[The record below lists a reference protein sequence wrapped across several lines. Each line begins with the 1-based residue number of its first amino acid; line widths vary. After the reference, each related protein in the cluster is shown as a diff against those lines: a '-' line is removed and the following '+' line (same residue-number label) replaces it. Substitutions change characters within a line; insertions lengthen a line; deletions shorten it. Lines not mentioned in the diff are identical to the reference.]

1 MDPRDKKSE
10 ISEIK
15 VEDIERPLSLEY
27 IKVPEDK
34 IDQEIIDKQGD
45 DAYLITNKEREIC
58 RSVEK
63 VYKYHFYLAE
73 SAQANKEAKEK
84 LEEVIKD
91 LELFQELLKK
101 QEASFISAA
110 ARNYIKDMNVEIEKL
125 RNHME
130 KIQKDSL
137 THVQHFSASHKG
149 TSNKEKFLKWKA
161 ESSPFTVA
169 V

>member
-27 IKVPEDK
+27 NKVPEDK

-45 DAYLITNKEREIC
+45 DAYLITINKEREIC

-110 ARNYIKDMNVEIEKL
+110 A
-125 RNHME
+125 
-130 KIQKDSL
+130 
-137 THVQHFSASHKG
+137 
-149 TSNKEKFLKWKA
+149 
-161 ESSPFTVA
+161 
-169 V
+169 